1 MRAFVFNNHLQT
13 FGGGERV
20 TFAAASVL
28 AQLGI
33 HTVVVTTEQTLP
45 SPEQIVS
52 FFGAD
57 FGGFELQRVDNREQL
72 FSLVKG
78 ADIFINHTAGDE
90 TLNPC
95 RVGLYF
101 VMFPFQER
109 APFLQTYDKFICNS
123 EFTARHAQA
132 RWHIQNRAQ
141 VAYPPVDL
149 HAGVPNKKKQIVVL
163 GRFNRSGHDK
173 NQLLLVDCFERFL
186 KEGNSGWTLL
196 LIGKRAA
203 DADDPIP
210 ALTARLGSLPVE
222 LHVDVDDATKRSLL
236 GESALFWHGAGLG
249 VDEAK
254 DPARLEHF
262 GIAVPEGMAAGA
274 VPLVYA
280 RGGPAE
286 IVTHGVTGFHFAS
299 EHEIVTLTNLIAND
313 ETLQSRMRAA
323 AILRGSDFSTVAFRN
338 KFSEI
343 VKTMTRKQR

>member
-28 AQLGI
+28 AQRGI
-33 HTVVVTTEQTLP
+33 ETVVVTTEKTLP
-45 SPEQIVS
+45 SPEEIRR
-52 FFGAD
+52 FFGPE
-57 FGGFELQRVDNREQL
+57 FSGFALKQVQDREQL
-72 FSLVKG
+72 RLLAKD

-95 RVGLYF
+95 RLGLYF

-109 APFLQTYDKFICNS
+109 AAFLTSYQAFLCNS
-123 EFTARHAQA
+123 SFTARHVQA
-132 RWHIQNRAQ
+132 RWHVQNRAH
-141 VAYPPVDL
+141 VLYPPVDL
-149 HAGVPNKKKQIVVL
+149 HAGLSTKKKQIVVL

-186 KEGNSGWTLL
+186 KQGNADWKLL

-210 ALTARLGSLPVE
+210 ALKARLGALPVE
-222 LHVDVDDATKRSLL
+222 LHVDVDDATKRRLL
-236 GESALFWHGAGLG
+236 GESALFWHGAGIG

-274 VPLVYA
+274 VPLVFA

-286 IVTHGVTGFHFAS
+286 IVAHGVTGFHFTND
-299 EHEIVTLTNLIAND
+299 HELVTLTDLVAND
-313 ETLQSRMRAA
+313 AALQARLRAA
-323 AILRGSDFSTVAFRN
+323 AIHRASDFSTVAFRQ
-338 KFSEI
+338 KLGDI
-343 VKTMTRKQR
+343 VTTMTQRRT